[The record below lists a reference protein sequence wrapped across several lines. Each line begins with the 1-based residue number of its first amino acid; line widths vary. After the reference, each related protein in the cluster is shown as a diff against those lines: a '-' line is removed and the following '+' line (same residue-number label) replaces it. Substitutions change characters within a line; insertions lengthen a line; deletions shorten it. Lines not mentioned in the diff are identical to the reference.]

1 MIAAL
6 LPKKLKD
13 SSRARRQIQIDM
25 NDQSEQ
31 SETLLQKSTSWEIV
45 FRSHPSVNGRFWA
58 LCAH

>member
-25 NDQSEQ
+25 ADVTNGEQ
-31 SETLLQKSTSWEIV
+31 SETLLQKSTS
-45 FRSHPSVNGRFWA
+45 S
-58 LCAH
+58 